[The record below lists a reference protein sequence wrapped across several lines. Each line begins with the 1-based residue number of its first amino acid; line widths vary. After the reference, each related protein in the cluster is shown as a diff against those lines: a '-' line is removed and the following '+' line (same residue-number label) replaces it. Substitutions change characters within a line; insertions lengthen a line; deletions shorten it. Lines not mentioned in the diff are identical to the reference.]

1 MAIGGGGARPP
12 WAGVTVQFKDTTT
25 WIIWGNGTK
34 VAYDSETGN
43 PLAENGITS
52 QSPPEDH

>member
-12 WAGVTVQFKDTTT
+12 WTGVTVQFNDTTT

-34 VAYDSETGN
+34 IAYDSETGK
-43 PLAENGITS
+43 PLAES
-52 QSPPEDH
+52 ELPPEDH